1 MEARKLTLRH
11 NKVTPMTVKERG
23 DHVDHKQASTNMEE
37 PQTTSIKM
45 EVKPVAGKAVASGH
59 VVPPVN
65 EKGDYVD
72 QKDFLETER
81 SVTPVTDLESTDESA
96 SGESEARAE
105 NRDLLHNYVTVLM
118 VRVLTKC
125 HTLKGRHQ
133 KEWIK
138 HTKRL
143 VQQTLEGL
151 AESEGFCPNIK
162 TTKRLSKAIIEEL
175 TGKFGG
181 RRTLEMLIL
190 AEDSVV
196 DAAIVKSV
204 QDGMKDLHNG
214 PSKKTQP
221 LWREVLLVV
230 GVIVGCLASIVL
242 MLLVP

>member
-1 MEARKLTLRH
+1 MEARKPTLRH
-11 NKVTPMTVKERG
+11 NKVTPMTVKKQG
-23 DHVDHKQASTNMEE
+23 DQVDQKQ
-37 PQTTSIKM
+37 
-45 EVKPVAGKAVASGH
+45 SGH
-59 VVPPVN
+59 VATLIK
-65 EKGDYVD
+65 EQGDYVD
-72 QKDFLETER
+72 QKDLIVESVQ
-81 SVTPVTDLESTDESA
+81 SVTPVTDLESADESA

-105 NRDLLHNYVTVLM
+105 SSDSLHNYVTVLV

-151 AESEGFCPNIK
+151 AVSEGFCPKIK

-181 RRTLEMLIL
+181 RRTLELLML

-214 PSKKTQP
+214 PSKKSQP
-221 LWREVLLVV
+221 LWREVLQVV
-230 GVIVGCLASIVL
+230 GMVVGCLASIVL